1 MGLARTVVRT
11 RAVVQQAVDT
21 GDPEPAHP
29 LGDGLDADP
38 EGGRSRLPRGS
49 LFHMPC
55 QRLSTAKAESGI
67 LMNVHSVLQS
77 YCLLVTNSFS
87 GSNRM
92 DNLLKDHRYPTPP
105 PLCNCLACV
114 KPCVLIDL
122 QANYDLK
129 SRASSR

>member
-29 LGDGLDADP
+29 RGDGLDADP

-92 DNLLKDHRYPTPP
+92 DNLLKDHRCPTFATLFVVCRYGGSPQSP
-105 PLCNCLACV
+105 GSE
-114 KPCVLIDL
+114 KPGF
-122 QANYDLK
+122 N
-129 SRASSR
+129 